1 MRTTLFWRAGF
12 IVLLLAELGFLISC
26 GQRNGIGDLFSEESF
41 KTRIEV
47 RDGRQVVVDD
57 LLLGQPTLI
66 RFHPDSFLVIEEF
79 GTPRLIKI
87 LDLKTHKVREMIPR
101 GRGPGEMLVSWGV
114 EIIDRDIFLFCGQL
128 RKIII
133 LSPTD
138 DRSFTIDDEFYIEEK
153 QTQRIQPL
161 SRDMYVRLS
170 SIGDEMRFT
179 LLDGK
184 GKIIKKFGEYP
195 PFINDDEIKADNDI
209 FFSSIGSTPDGKR
222 FAAICSKTDLFELYD
237 MEKGLLKRFQGP
249 LGLKISV
256 EAQSVGTGFMLK
268 PQPHYT
274 TYHHVITDKDEFWT
288 GYIGYRF
295 EKGTEQTL
303 EEQCTKEVYCFDWN
317 GKPLRILSLE
327 YPAISF
333 DADWEKDVFY
343 ALELR
348 DNDPVITAYNLE
360 IFLPGIK

>member
-1 MRTTLFWRAGF
+1 LGTT
-12 IVLLLAELGFLISC
+12 I
-26 GQRNGIGDLFSEESF
+26 FSNEEIL
-41 KTRIEV
+41 TIPGLNL
-47 RDGRQVVVDD
+47 RDGRQVIVDD

-66 RFHPDSFLVIEEF
+66 RFHPDSYLVIEEF

-87 LDLKTHKVREMIPR
+87 LDLKTGKVQELIQR

-133 LSPTD
+133 LSQTD
-138 DRSFTIDDEFYIEEK
+138 DRTFIIDDEFYIEEK
-153 QTQRIQPL
+153 QTQRLHPL
-161 SRDMYVRLS
+161 SRNMYVCLS
-170 SIGDEMRFT
+170 SIGDERRFT

-195 PFINDDEIKADNDI
+195 PFINNDEIKADNDI
-209 FFSSIGSTPDGKR
+209 FFSSLGSTPDGKR
-222 FAAICSKTDLFELYD
+222 FAAVCSKTDLFELYD
-237 MEKGLLKRFQGP
+237 IEKGLLKRFQGP

-274 TYHHVITDKDEFWT
+274 TYHHVITNENEFWT

-295 EKGTEQTL
+295 QKGKNQTL
-303 EEQCTKEVYCFDWN
+303 EEQCTKKLFCFDWQ
-317 GKPLRILSLE
+317 GTPLRMVLLE
-327 YPAISF
+327 FPAISF
-333 DADWEKDVFY
+333 DIDWRNRILY
-343 ALELR
+343 ALEIR
-348 DNDPVITAYNLE
+348 DKSAFIFEYSMDKIYNE
-360 IFLPGIK
+360 AN

>member
-1 MRTTLFWRAGF
+1 MNRRVGLVVG
-12 IVLLLAELGFLISC
+12 LLAELGFLISC
-26 GQRNGIGDLFSEESF
+26 DQRNGSSDLFSEESF
-41 KTRIEV
+41 NTRIEL
-47 RDGRQVVVDD
+47 RDGRQIAVDD

-66 RFHPDSFLVIEEF
+66 RFHPDSYLVIEEF

-87 LDLKTHKVREMIPR
+87 LDLKTGKVQELIQR

-133 LSPTD
+133 LSPTE
-138 DRSFTIDDEFYIEEK
+138 DRTFIIDDEFYIEEK
-153 QTQRIQPL
+153 QTQRLHPL
-161 SRDMYVRLS
+161 SRDMYVCLS
-170 SIGDEMRFT
+170 SIGDDRRFT

-195 PFINDDEIKADNDI
+195 PFTNDDEIKADNDI

-222 FAAICSKTDLFELYD
+222 FAAVCSKTDLFELYD
-237 MEKGLLKRFQGP
+237 IEKGLLKRFQGP

-274 TYHHVITDKDEFWT
+274 TYHHVITNENEFWT
-288 GYIGYRF
+288 AYIGYHF
-295 EKGTEQTL
+295 QKGKNQTL
-303 EEQCTKEVYCFDWN
+303 AEQCTKKLFCFDWQVT
-317 GKPLRILSLE
+317 PLRMVILE

-333 DADWEKDVFY
+333 DIDWRNHIFY
-343 ALELR
+343 ALEIR
-348 DNDPVITAYNLE
+348 DNNT
-360 IFLPGIK
+360 FLVEYSLDKVFDEAN

>member
-1 MRTTLFWRAGF
+1 MNKRIGF
-12 IVLLLAELGFLISC
+12 VVFLLAELGLFISC
-26 GQRNGIGDLFSEESF
+26 SHRNGSDNLFSEESF
-41 KTRIEV
+41 NTRIEL
-47 RDGRQVVVDD
+47 RDGRQIVVDD
-57 LLLGQPTLI
+57 LFLGQPTLI

-87 LDLKTHKVREMIPR
+87 LDLKTHKVQELIPR

-114 EIIDRDIFLFCGQL
+114 EIIGRDIFLFCGQL

-138 DRSFTIDDEFYIEEK
+138 DRTFIIDNEFYIEEK
-153 QTQRIQPL
+153 QTQRIHPL
-161 SRDMYVRLS
+161 SRDKYVCLS
-170 SIGDEMRFT
+170 SIGDDMRFT

-209 FFSSIGSTPDGKR
+209 FFSSIGSKPDGKR
-222 FAAICSKTDLFELYD
+222 FVAVCSKTDLFELYD
-237 MEKGLLKRFQGP
+237 IEKGLLKRFQGP

-274 TYHHVITDKDEFWT
+274 TYHHVIADEDEFWT
-288 GYIGYRF
+288 GYIGYNF
-295 EKGTEQTL
+295 QKGKNQTL
-303 EEQCTKEVYCFDWN
+303 EEQCAKKLFCFDWQ
-317 GKPLRILSLE
+317 GTPRRMVILES
-327 YPAISF
+327 PAISF
-333 DADWEKDVFY
+333 DIDWMNHIFY
-343 ALELR
+343 ALEIR
-348 DNDPVITAYNLE
+348 DNSTFIVEYSLDKVFNEAN
-360 IFLPGIK
+360 

>member
-1 MRTTLFWRAGF
+1 MNKRVGF
-12 IVLLLAELGFLISC
+12 GASLLAELSLLISC
-26 GQRNGIGDLFSEESF
+26 GQRSGSGDLFCEESF
-41 KTRIEV
+41 NTRIEL
-47 RDGRQVVVDD
+47 RDGRQIVVDD

-138 DRSFTIDDEFYIEEK
+138 DRSFTIDNEFYIEEK
-153 QTQRIQPL
+153 QTQRIHPL
-161 SRDMYVRLS
+161 SRDMYVCLS

-222 FAAICSKTDLFELYD
+222 FAAVCSKTDLFELYD
-237 MEKGLLKRFQGP
+237 IEKGLLKRFQGP

-274 TYHHVITDKDEFWT
+274 TYHHVIADKDEFWT
-288 GYIGYRF
+288 AYIGYHF
-295 EKGTEQTL
+295 QKGKNQTL
-303 EEQCTKEVYCFDWN
+303 EEQCAKKLFCFDWQ
-317 GKPLRILSLE
+317 GTPLRMVILE

-333 DADWEKDVFY
+333 DIDWRNHVFY
-343 ALELR
+343 ALEIR
-348 DNDPVITAYNLE
+348 DNNT
-360 IFLPGIK
+360 FLVEYSLDKVFDEAN

>member
-1 MRTTLFWRAGF
+1 MNRKVGLV
-12 IVLLLAELGFLISC
+12 VLLLTELGFLISC
-26 GQRNGIGDLFSEESF
+26 GQRSGSGDLFSEESF
-41 KTRIEV
+41 NTRIELG
-47 RDGRQVVVDD
+47 DGSQIVVDD
-57 LLLGQPTLI
+57 LLLGHPTLI

-79 GTPRLIKI
+79 GTPMLIKI
-87 LDLKTHKVREMIPR
+87 LDLKTHKVQEMIPR

-138 DRSFTIDDEFYIEEK
+138 DRNFTIDNEFAIEER
-153 QTQRIQPL
+153 QTQRIHPL
-161 SRDMYVRLS
+161 SRDMYVCLS

-179 LLDGK
+179 LLDSK

-195 PFINDDEIKADNDI
+195 PFINDNEIKADNDI

-222 FAAICSKTDLFELYD
+222 LAAVCSKTDLFELYD
-237 MEKGLLKRFQGP
+237 IEKGLLKRYQGP

-274 TYHHVITDKDEFWT
+274 TYHDVIAGKDEFWT
-288 GYIGYRF
+288 AYIGYHF
-295 EKGTEQTL
+295 QKGKNQTL
-303 EEQCTKEVYCFDWN
+303 EEQCAKKLFCFDWQ
-317 GKPLRILSLE
+317 GTPLRMVILE

-333 DADWEKDVFY
+333 DIDWRNHIFY
-343 ALELR
+343 ALVIR
-348 DNDPVITAYNLE
+348 DNIP
-360 IFLPGIK
+360 FLIEYSLDKVFDEAN

>member
-1 MRTTLFWRAGF
+1 M
-12 IVLLLAELGFLISC
+12 
-26 GQRNGIGDLFSEESF
+26 
-41 KTRIEV
+41 
-47 RDGRQVVVDD
+47 
-57 LLLGQPTLI
+57 
-66 RFHPDSFLVIEEF
+66 IEEF

-114 EIIDRDIFLFCGQL
+114 EIINRDIFLFCGQL

-138 DRSFTIDDEFYIEEK
+138 DRSFTIDNEFYIEEK
-153 QTQRIQPL
+153 QTQRIHPL
-161 SRDMYVRLS
+161 SRDMYVCLS

-184 GKIIKKFGEYP
+184 GKILKKFGEYP
-195 PFINDDEIKADNDI
+195 PFINDDEIKANNDI

-222 FAAICSKTDLFELYD
+222 FAAVCSKTDLFELYD
-237 MEKGLLKRFQGP
+237 IEKGLLKRFQGP
-249 LGLKISV
+249 LGLRISV

-288 GYIGYRF
+288 AYIGYHF
-295 EKGTEQTL
+295 QKGKNQTL
-303 EEQCTKEVYCFDWN
+303 EEQCAKKLFCFDWQ
-317 GKPLRILSLE
+317 GTPLRMVILE

-333 DADWEKDVFY
+333 DIDWRNHIFY
-343 ALELR
+343 ALEIR
-348 DNDPVITAYNLE
+348 DNNT
-360 IFLPGIK
+360 FLVEYSLDKVFDEAN